1 MILATDGIW
10 DVMSPQDAVDLVRA
24 VLVGSGDG
32 DGDGDQSEGE
42 QPPDLQAAAEE
53 LIRKCAPY
61 SEDNMTVLVVALNQQ
76 AGPGGKALQAKVSSY
91 GMVL

>member
-10 DVMSPQDAVDLVRA
+10 DVMTPQDAVDLVRT
-24 VLVGSGDG
+24 VLVGSSDDEEKGG
-32 DGDGDQSEGE
+32 GGGG

-53 LIRKCAPY
+53 LIQKCAPY
-61 SEDNMTVLVVALNQQ
+61 SEDNMTVLIVALNQ
-76 AGPGGKALQAKVSSY
+76 AGAGGKTLQAKASSY

>member
-1 MILATDGIW
+1 MPHQMA
-10 DVMSPQDAVDLVRA
+10 DAVDLVRT
-24 VLVGSGDG
+24 VLVGSSDDDENISGDG
-32 DGDGDQSEGE
+32 GSG

-61 SEDNMTVLVVALNQQ
+61 SEDNMTVLIVALNQ
-76 AGPGGKALQAKVSSY
+76 AGAGGKALQAKASSY